1 MSADQPRTEQYC
13 TTTLEGSEYSEQQR
27 KSHFTVSERVEGAAM
42 IKNRVPLGLHRMTLL
57 RIESG
62 PRAKDD
68 KFHVEYTFKIGP
80 NSDGIN
86 PLTEVVSFTIGTFS
100 TTIPIGSFK
109 SNGNFQGRVDGVALN
124 VTVVPLFGGFYSF
137 TAEGE
142 GANLTGT
149 TYPVPVQLIVGND
162 QGSMAFT
169 RPSDSQAS
177 IFGDNSQS
185 WGRIGLSNVR
195 SRSAFSLT
203 SRPRTAGVSRP
214 PSLRNAIKVR
224 GRGLGA

>member
-1 MSADQPRTEQYC
+1 
-13 TTTLEGSEYSEQQR
+13 
-27 KSHFTVSERVEGAAM
+27 M
-42 IKNRVPLGLHRMTLL
+42 IKNRVSLGSHRMTLL

-124 VTVVPLFGGFYSF
+124 VTVVPLFGGLYSF

-214 PSLRNAIKVR
+214 SLLRNAITASQPLR
-224 GRGLGA
+224 

>member
-1 MSADQPRTEQYC
+1 
-13 TTTLEGSEYSEQQR
+13 
-27 KSHFTVSERVEGAAM
+27 M
-42 IKNRVPLGLHRMTLL
+42 IKNKVSLGPHRITLL
-57 RIESG
+57 RIELG

-80 NSDGIN
+80 DSDGIN

-124 VTVVPLFGGFYSF
+124 VTVVPLFGGLYSF

-149 TYPVPVQLIVGND
+149 TYPVPVQLTVGND
-162 QGSMAFT
+162 QGSATFT
-169 RPSDSQAS
+169 GPSDSQAG

-185 WGRIGLSNVR
+185 SGRIGLSNVR

-203 SRPRTAGVSRP
+203 SRPRTAGASRP
-214 PSLRNAIKVR
+214 SLLRNAITASQR
-224 GRGLGA
+224 LR